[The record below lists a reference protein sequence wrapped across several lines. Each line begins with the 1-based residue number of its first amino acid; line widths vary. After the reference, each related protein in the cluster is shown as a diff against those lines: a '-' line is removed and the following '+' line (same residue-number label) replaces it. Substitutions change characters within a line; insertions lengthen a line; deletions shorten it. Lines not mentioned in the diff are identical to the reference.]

1 MCGVSPEHLAKG
13 LAASNSDFHSGPANR
28 VTAAAAR
35 ADERVGIWACA
46 EPGQGLSA
54 NEQQDRLRRRLSMLN
69 SDTVTRTKWFE
80 ITWLSSGWVTNTS
93 SLGAPSIL
101 LS

>member
-1 MCGVSPEHLAKG
+1 MCGVSSEHLAKG

-35 ADERVGIWACA
+35 ADERVSIWACA

-54 NEQQDRLRRRLSMLN
+54 NEHQPFLLHAGQASKMTLN
-69 SDTVTRTKWFE
+69 
-80 ITWLSSGWVTNTS
+80 
-93 SLGAPSIL
+93 A
-101 LS
+101 

>member
-1 MCGVSPEHLAKG
+1 MRGVSSEHLAKG

-28 VTAAAAR
+28 VTAAAAAG

-54 NEQQDRLRRRLSMLN
+54 NEQQPFLLHAGQASKMTLN
-69 SDTVTRTKWFE
+69 
-80 ITWLSSGWVTNTS
+80 
-93 SLGAPSIL
+93 A
-101 LS
+101 